1 MVIAMVKKYITIP
14 ELAKLLGV
22 SRGAIYKRVKKGEI
36 PSIRPGREYLICD
49 PDVQRILGK
58 RMSKKDKDQV
68 ERAIRR
74 TVDEYGDVLK
84 WLSKE

>member
-1 MVIAMVKKYITIP
+1 MDKKYVTIP

-22 SRGAIYKRVKKGEI
+22 SRTAAYKRVKKGEI
-36 PSIRPGREYLICD
+36 PSIKAGKMYLISS

-58 RMSKKDKDQV
+58 RLTRKDKEQV
-68 ERAIRR
+68 EKAVQK
-74 TVDEYGDVLK
+74 TVREFGDVLK

>member
-1 MVIAMVKKYITIP
+1 MDKKYITIP

-22 SRGAIYKRVKKGEI
+22 SRAAVYKRVKKGEI
-36 PSIRPGREYLICD
+36 PAIRPGKAYLISD

-58 RMSKKDKDQV
+58 RLTKKDKDQV
-68 ERAIRR
+68 EIAIQRI
-74 TVDEYGDVLK
+74 VHEYSDVLK